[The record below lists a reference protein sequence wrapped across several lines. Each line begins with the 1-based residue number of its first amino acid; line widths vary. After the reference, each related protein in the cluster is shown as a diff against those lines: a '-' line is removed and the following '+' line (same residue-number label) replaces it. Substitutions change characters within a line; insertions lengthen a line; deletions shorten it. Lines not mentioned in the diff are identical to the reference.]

1 MCFVSDKPLTLFNN
15 SLYAI
20 SCNSGTDALHFALRS
35 MNIGKGDEVITVA
48 NTFIGTVLPI
58 IRVGASPI
66 LVDCDPITQQI
77 DPLAVADAIT
87 HKTTAILAVHL
98 YGRLAPMDELL
109 EIANKHGLIL
119 LEDAAQ
125 AHGSRYRGKR
135 AGSIGHASGF
145 SFYPAKNLGAWG
157 DGENTWGDG
166 GDTWGG

>member
-1 MCFVSDKPLTLFNN
+1 MNFSDL
-15 SLYAI
+15 SLPKDKERKI
-20 SCNSGTDALHFALRS
+20 WDKCLVQNRDFIGSEVIEFEEALAKYCQCDCKGVATGCDGLLWAMQALG
-35 MNIGKGDEVITVA
+35 IGKGDEVITVA

-109 EIANKHGLIL
+109 KIANKHGLIQQKMP
-119 LEDAAQ
+119 LEPMVLNIREQEPVAA
-125 AHGSRYRGKR
+125 
-135 AGSIGHASGF
+135 
-145 SFYPAKNLGAWG
+145 
-157 DGENTWGDG
+157 
-166 GDTWGG
+166 